1 MYELIN
7 WDEDYDISADRLNHM
22 DNGIKTAIDGL
33 EEKIDLTE
41 KGVTIATLVDG
52 KVPQEQLPTNVGE
65 DYLPLSGGTL
75 TGNVF
80 LNILNAETVLKIGGK
95 NTTNE
100 GVVCY
105 FANNR
110 MGIGTMRAD
119 TSISTPAIQ
128 VSNNGSIILFSNTT
142 LQNNPSVDDNSKQLA
157 TTNFVKEQSASMDTA
172 LLSILNQCY
181 KKDPSGLIHQ
191 FVELEAT
198 AEEIDVQFPIS
209 FPEKCLFV
217 GVEILNPGKDS
228 AVNEVKFETIEKTL
242 DSVKLLKIGTGTPTI
257 SVMAVGI

>member
-52 KVPQEQLPTNVGE
+52 KVPQEQLPATESE
-65 DYLPLSGGTL
+65 DYLPLSGGTV
-75 TGNVF
+75 TGNIF
-80 LNILNAETVLKIGGK
+80 LDIPDDIKTLQVGGK
-95 NTTNE
+95 SNTGL

-105 FANNR
+105 FGSNR
-110 MGIGTMRAD
+110 MGIGTSVSG
-119 TSISTPAIQ
+119 TVSTPAIQ
-128 VSNNGSIILFSNTT
+128 VYKDATVTLSTKSQLSSNPDIN
-142 LQNNPSVDDNSKQLA
+142 DNSKQLA

-172 LLSILNQCY
+172 LLNILNQCY
-181 KKDPSGLIHQ
+181 KKDASGLIHQ
-191 FVELEAT
+191 FIEVEAT
-198 AEEIDVQFPIS
+198 AEEIDIQFPIS

-217 GVEILNPGKDS
+217 GVEILNPQKDS
-228 AVNEVKFETIEKTL
+228 SVSEIKFETTEKTL